1 MTMLLRVVDFETTGP
16 EGSEVIEVGLVDLEG
31 SGRDWFVRD
40 PRTILFKPA
49 RAVPPSARAVHH
61 ISEKDL
67 AAAVPTSVPA
77 VEAFIR
83 ANGTAD
89 VYVAHHAEFERSFL
103 GELASAPWSCT
114 AKAARRAWPQAP
126 GFSNQVLRYWL
137 ELELD
142 PDLGLPAHRA
152 GPDAYVTAH
161 ILLQLLQ
168 TETISDLVAWT
179 TQPDVVRFGRHR
191 GKAWTELPSDYLR
204 WIVEES
210 DMDASRLRLARA
222 ELAARGFVPATKV
235 GVMA

>member
-1 MTMLLRVVDFETTGP
+1 M
-16 EGSEVIEVGLVDLEG
+16 
-31 SGRDWFVRD
+31 
-40 PRTILFKPA
+40 
-49 RAVPPSARAVHH
+49 
-61 ISEKDL
+61 
-67 AAAVPTSVPA
+67 PTSVPA

-83 ANGTAD
+83 GNGTAD

-103 GELASAPWSCT
+103 GELASASWICT

-191 GKAWTELPSDYLR
+191 GRGWAELPSDYLR

-210 DMDASRLRLARA
+210 EMDATRLQLAKSELERRA
-222 ELAARGFVPATKV
+222 APSGVSATV
-235 GVMA
+235 VA